1 MIKNEQGGY
10 IDLMPV
16 ENRLYYYS
24 SYQNN
29 VLSERYT
36 KITQD
41 GLKYRFSPVLYG
53 SESNIFIHIYV
64 ITVCVVLTAL
74 VHRPKESMCVMV
86 QVAS

>member
-16 ENRLYYYS
+16 ENRLYYYG
-24 SYQNN
+24 SYQND

-36 KITQD
+36 KITQN
-41 GLKYRFSPVLYG
+41 GLKYRFSQVLYG

-64 ITVCVVLTAL
+64 ITVYMVLTGL
-74 VHRPKESMCVMV
+74 VHRPEVLIRCV
-86 QVAS
+86 